1 MGKLGFGLMRLPL
14 LDEDYTH
21 IDLDRVRKMVDT
33 FMKAGGTYY
42 DTAYVYHGGASE
54 VAFRETVVKRYKRE
68 SYTITDKLPMFMIK
82 DVAQM
87 DSIFA
92 EQLERCG
99 VEYFD
104 YYWFHALG
112 KETYELSKKLKAF
125 EFISRKKAQGK
136 IRHIGFSFHDSA
148 EVLET
153 ILTEHPEV
161 EYVQLQIN
169 YLDWDDKSVQARECY
184 EVAKKHGK
192 PVIVMEPVKGGALAN
207 IPEKAGKLLSDREP
221 ELSVASWAIRFA
233 ATLENVMMVLSGMSN
248 QEQMEDNLSF
258 MKEFK
263 PLSKEEMG
271 EVFQAAQIIKETIA
285 IPCTACKYCIDGC
298 PKKICIP
305 DYFALYNELERFG
318 KGRLPRLQSEY
329 KELSGEHGKASDC
342 IGCGKCEQ
350 HCPQH
355 LEIRTYLEKI
365 AGVME

>member
-82 DVAQM
+82 DAAQM

-104 YYWFHALG
+104 YYWLHALG

-136 IRHIGFSFHDSA
+136 IRHIGFPFM
-148 EVLET
+148 T
-153 ILTEHPEV
+153 
-161 EYVQLQIN
+161 VQ
-169 YLDWDDKSVQARECY
+169 
-184 EVAKKHGK
+184 
-192 PVIVMEPVKGGALAN
+192 
-207 IPEKAGKLLSDREP
+207 
-221 ELSVASWAIRFA
+221 RF
-233 ATLENVMMVLSGMSN
+233 
-248 QEQMEDNLSF
+248 
-258 MKEFK
+258 
-263 PLSKEEMG
+263 
-271 EVFQAAQIIKETIA
+271 
-285 IPCTACKYCIDGC
+285 
-298 PKKICIP
+298 
-305 DYFALYNELERFG
+305 
-318 KGRLPRLQSEY
+318 
-329 KELSGEHGKASDC
+329 
-342 IGCGKCEQ
+342 
-350 HCPQH
+350 
-355 LEIRTYLEKI
+355 
-365 AGVME
+365 